1 MLTKFNGDKMEQWK
15 MSVLTGTALIILAL
29 LFSYVRKNMSIWMVL
44 VAILGVV
51 DIIFGLYR
59 KKKEGI

>member
-1 MLTKFNGDKMEQWK
+1 MEQWK
-15 MSVLTGTALIILAL
+15 VSVLTGVVLIILAL

-44 VAILGVV
+44 VIVLGVV

-59 KKKEGI
+59 KSKE

>member
-1 MLTKFNGDKMEQWK
+1 MEQWK
-15 MSVLTGTALIILAL
+15 VSVLTGVVLIILAL

-44 VAILGVV
+44 VIILGVV

-59 KKKEGI
+59 KSKE